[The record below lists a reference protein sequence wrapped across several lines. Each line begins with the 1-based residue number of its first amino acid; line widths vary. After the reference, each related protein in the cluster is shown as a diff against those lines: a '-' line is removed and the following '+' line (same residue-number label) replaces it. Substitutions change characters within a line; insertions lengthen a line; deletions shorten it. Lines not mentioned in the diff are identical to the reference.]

1 MMRSMVASPNIYN
14 IPANEDFFQVLA
26 DGIINSLFTTCNT
39 KDVIILLPTKNAC
52 SSLKNVFF
60 ELGYKK
66 LNIHSVS
73 DLADLVTL
81 KKQST
86 VLSRIGLVAKVS
98 EVIFKMNLPKFKDLS
113 SITPLAEYFANFIQ
127 SIEFSKVDLSTILKM
142 IDEDLSNHQQELFI
156 ILKEFIALWR
166 QEDNLTKVGY
176 NNLLIEKLSNSFS
189 NKTIIM
195 AGISYNT
202 PSIIQLMKKSYLVF
216 YGIDSNFT
224 MNDWENV
231 DVTHAQYNFKQIL
244 SQLNVDPQAVT
255 NFCQYTKKRSNLISH
270 ALKPSKSCVN
280 WYSLA
285 KESIDGI
292 QYLKCN
298 DLHHEAKSIVSLLQN
313 RSYKTAMVVTAD
325 DALMVKIILNLKQS
339 NLDVNIIRDYPLKH
353 SDTGIWLELCLNIVL
368 ENFSLSSSLALLK
381 HKLANVDQ
389 AVVLE
394 IELLIRDKNFYGNNI
409 FAVSFEDE
417 NFNLMLDCF
426 RRFKDIFSYRSIS
439 FKELFEFH
447 LNFAQEVAR
456 LPLWEGSDAEE
467 FKLYLDQILESSGN
481 LGSVSPKSYPQ
492 VFQHFIQSAY
502 YRPEVSN
509 HKITLSKPIDA
520 RLHRADLVILAGLN
534 EGIWPSRIPLDPCFN
549 NSLLEK
555 IGLPS
560 PEQAIGEEAYDFQ
573 CFVQNPQ
580 IVLTRSEKDS
590 GVITTPS
597 RWLLRMLT
605 LINIEEFS
613 FAESA
618 EDSGLQE
625 TYEVSPRP
633 AIEHRPTQLSVTQID
648 KLVFNP
654 YHIYVDLILK
664 LKKLP
669 PIVKS
674 LSALDFGIFIHR
686 AIEIYHYKH
695 IKSDLET
702 LLNSGKQALMELNLT
717 GSKLQ
722 LIYWQRF
729 VRIAKWFIAN
739 ENLSNIV
746 YLEEYGRM
754 PIGNK
759 FTLIARA
766 DRIEVSANNSLHII
780 DYKTGRLPTNKAITS
795 GNSLQLLLEGV
806 IGKNGGFKFQRKH
819 QNLASLTYLQ
829 LSGGE
834 GPVEVLEID
843 ISDEEIIKQ
852 TEEYIH
858 ALIKQYQ
865 DISTPYHY
873 TNKKSSGYCEYAHL
887 AREF

>member
-1 MMRSMVASPNIYN
+1 MVASPNIYN
-14 IPANEDFFQVLA
+14 IPADEDFFQLLA
-26 DGIINSLFTTCNT
+26 DCIIDSLFATCNT

-52 SSLKNVFF
+52 FSLRKTFL
-60 ELGYKK
+60 ELGYKN

-73 DLADLVTL
+73 DLTNLVTL
-81 KKQST
+81 KKQYT
-86 VLSRIGLVAKVS
+86 VLSRIGLVAKIS
-98 EVIFKMNLPKFKDLS
+98 KIILKMKLSKFKDIS

-127 SIEFSKVDLSTILKM
+127 SVEFNGVDLSEVMKL
-142 IDEDLSNHQQELFI
+142 IDQDLSDHQQELFL
-156 ILKEFIALWR
+156 ILKEFLVLWKE
-166 QEDNLTKVGY
+166 EDNLTKVEY
-176 NNLLIEKLSNSFS
+176 NNLLIEELSNNSS
-189 NKTIIM
+189 SKTIVM
-195 AGISYNT
+195 AGISHNT
-202 PSIIQLMKKSYLVF
+202 PSIIKLMKKSYLVF

-231 DVTHAQYNFKQIL
+231 DVTHSQYNFKQIL
-244 SQLNVDPQAVT
+244 RQLNVDLQDIE
-255 NFCQYTKKRSNLISH
+255 NFSQSSKKQLNFISH

-280 WYSLA
+280 WHSLR
-285 KESIDGI
+285 KENIDAI

-298 DLHHEAKSIVSLLQN
+298 DLHHEAKSIIKLLQN

-339 NLDVNIIRDYPLKH
+339 NLDVNIIRDYPLKD
-353 SDTGIWLELCLNIVL
+353 SVAGIWLELCLNIVI

-381 HKLANVDQ
+381 HKLANIDQ
-389 AVVLE
+389 EVVAK

-409 FAVSFEDE
+409 FAVSFEDD
-417 NFNLMLDCF
+417 NFKYLLECF
-426 RRFKDIFSYRSIS
+426 RNFKEIFSYRSIS

-447 LNFAQEVAR
+447 INFAQKIAK
-456 LPLWEGSDAEE
+456 LPLWEGIDAEE
-467 FKLYLDQILESSGN
+467 FKLYLDQILENSDN
-481 LGSVSPKSYPQ
+481 LGNISPRNYPQ
-492 VFQHFIQSAY
+492 VFKHFIQSAY

-509 HKITLSKPIDA
+509 HNITLSKPIDA
-520 RLHRADLVILAGLN
+520 RLHRADLVIIAGLN
-534 EGIWPSRIPLDPCFN
+534 EGIWPSRTPLDPCFN
-549 NSLLEK
+549 NSLLKK

-560 PEQAIGEEAYDFQ
+560 PEQAIGEEAYDFY
-573 CFVQNPQ
+573 CFVQNPK
-580 IVLTRSEKDS
+580 IILTRSEKDL

-605 LINIEEFS
+605 LINIEEIS
-613 FAESA
+613 FAESI

-625 TYEVSPRP
+625 SYEVSPRP
-633 AIEHRPTQLSVTQID
+633 AVEYRPTQLSVTQID

-664 LKKLP
+664 LRKLP

-695 IKSDLET
+695 VKSDLES
-702 LLNSGKQALMELNLT
+702 LLDSGKQALVELNLT

-729 VRIAKWFIAN
+729 IRIAKWFIAN
-739 ENLSNIV
+739 ENLSNIA

-754 PIGNK
+754 PIGNE

-766 DRIEVSANNSLHII
+766 DRIELSSNNSLHII
-780 DYKTGRLPTNKAITS
+780 DYKTGRLPTNKSITS

-806 IGKNGGFKFQRKH
+806 IAKNGGFKFQRKH

-834 GPVEVLEID
+834 DPVEVLEID
-843 ISDEEIIKQ
+843 LFDEEIIKQ

-873 TNKKSSGYCEYAHL
+873 TNKRSSGYCEYAHL
-887 AREF
+887 ARKF